1 MSDVEPDANTF
12 IGMGFACPM
21 RVDHTGSIALVGGV
35 ADIDRSIVMV
45 LSTARG
51 ERLMRPQFGCA
62 IWDLLFEPINAN
74 TLGLMAQA
82 VRDALSQWE
91 PRIEVEDVSTEP
103 MDVPQ
108 PDEAPGMA
116 AGVNISI
123 TYRVHV
129 TNDRRNLVYPFYV
142 IPREGE

>member
-1 MSDVEPDANTF
+1 MSDIENDANTF
-12 IGMGFACPM
+12 IGKGFAFPM

-82 VRDALSQWE
+82 VRDALAQWE
-91 PRIEVEDVSTEP
+91 PRVEVESVQTEP
-103 MDVPQ
+103 QESQVD
-108 PDEAPGMA
+108 
-116 AGVNISI
+116 ISI
-123 TYRVHV
+123 TYRVRV

-142 IPREGE
+142 IPREGEE